1 MSLRLWALLGLLAAI
16 WGSSY
21 MFIALGLADVG
32 PFALVFLRAAL
43 AALVVVPLGFRHR
56 RTLTGRWPAMVLL
69 ALTQVAVPFLL
80 ITAAE
85 QRIPSGLAG
94 VLVASQPLWLAV
106 LLPVVGAGRPAVV
119 SIIGTVIGFGGVAL
133 VAGHDGSGAVDLV
146 GVAMVLGAGL
156 SYAFATWWAR
166 RTMTGVNGMAQTGA
180 MLAVASVLVA
190 PFAAFQVP
198 HSISLTSGGAI
209 LVLAVAGTGGAFLIF
224 ARLVKEAGPAR
235 ASLVSY
241 LAPAFALGY
250 GAILLDEPIGIAG
263 VVGLALILGGSWL
276 GTRTSARR
284 AARRGEVVPPVGV
297 IPEPRPAGRRGS

>member
-43 AALVVVPLGFRHR
+43 AALVVIPFGIRHR
-56 RTLTGRWPAMVLL
+56 RTLSGRWPAMVVL

-106 LLPVVGAGRPAVV
+106 LLPVVGSGRPAAV
-119 SIIGTVIGFGGVAL
+119 SAVGTVIGFGGVAL

-146 GVAMVLGAGL
+146 GVVMVLGAGL

-166 RTMTGVNGMAQTGA
+166 RTMTGVNPMAQTGA

-198 HSISLTSGGAI
+198 HAIHLTSGAAI
-209 LVLAVAGTGGAFLIF
+209 LVLAVVGTGAAFIIF

-250 GAILLDEPIGIAG
+250 GATLLDEPLGIAG
-263 VVGLALILGGSWL
+263 VAGLVLILAGSWL
-276 GTRTSARR
+276 GTRSSARR
-284 AARRGEVVPPVGV
+284 AVRRAAVVPPVGV